1 MHPCSVPRRRSSTG
15 NESTGDEARP
25 LNALAPIVRGVGAG
39 RTSDRIFAALSAA
52 ICGLRLEPGQPLSET
67 ELALTLGVS
76 RTPLREA
83 IARLVDQGLVDVV
96 PQVGTRVSLICERS
110 VAEAQFIRESLEVAV
125 YRDACAL
132 DHRDVARMRGL
143 VQRQTTAADACDPE
157 AFFAADEAMH
167 EQIYLMGGHAG
178 SWQAV
183 RRIKPH
189 LDRVRRLGLPAP
201 GLFGALLADHTSIT
215 DSLERGDVMRGEKHL
230 RAHCRRVLTDA
241 PTVRTTYPYYFREP
255 D

>member
-1 MHPCSVPRRRSSTG
+1 MPRRRNSPGVENSANEAWSTR
-15 NESTGDEARP
+15 T
-25 LNALAPIVRGVGAG
+25 LAPIVRGPGTD

-52 ICGLRLEPGQPLSET
+52 ICDLRLEPGQPLSET
-67 ELALTLGVS
+67 ELAVTLGVS

-96 PQVGTRVSLICERS
+96 PQVGTRVSLIWEHS

-125 YRDACAL
+125 YREACAL
-132 DHRDVARMRGL
+132 DHRDVARMRKL
-143 VQRQTTAADACDPE
+143 VQLQIAAADAHDPE

-167 EQIYLMGGHAG
+167 EQIYLIGGHPG

-183 RRIKPH
+183 RRIKPQ
-189 LDRVRRLGLPAP
+189 LDRVRRLGLPEP
-201 GLFGALLADHTSIT
+201 GLFAMLIADHTRIT
-215 DSLERGDVMRGEKHL
+215 DSLAQGDVRRGEEHL

-241 PTVRTTYPYYFREP
+241 PALRTKYPHYFSEP
-255 D
+255 PRLGG